1 MKAQR
6 EVQTMSK
13 QNKQNKRNDYFVQRG
28 YTAQFRAAGADD
40 ENAGH
45 IVEGL
50 AAVYEQETVIRDFF
64 GEFIEVI
71 RAGAFDECDFDD
83 VRLLVN
89 HNFDGIALARSR
101 RNNKSDKPNTMQLSV
116 DENGINI
123 KADLDTENN
132 EQARALYSAI
142 SRGDMDGMSFCFYV
156 TEEGQ
161 KWSTK
166 DGKDYREITKV
177 AKVIEVSAV
186 NFPAYGGTNIDNRS
200 LDSDKRALENYRAR
214 LDNRGNENGE
224 QLAALKLRNEILFK
238 IGGI

>member
-1 MKAQR
+1 
-6 EVQTMSK
+6 MSK

-28 YTAQFRAAGADD
+28 YTAQFRAAGADG

-132 EQARALYSAI
+132 EQARAL
-142 SRGDMDGMSFCFYV
+142 
-156 TEEGQ
+156 
-161 KWSTK
+161 
-166 DGKDYREITKV
+166 
-177 AKVIEVSAV
+177 
-186 NFPAYGGTNIDNRS
+186 
-200 LDSDKRALENYRAR
+200 
-214 LDNRGNENGE
+214 
-224 QLAALKLRNEILFK
+224 
-238 IGGI
+238 

>member
-1 MKAQR
+1 
-6 EVQTMSK
+6 MS
-13 QNKQNKRNDYFVQRG
+13 KQNKRNDYFVQRG
-28 YTAQFRAAGADD
+28 YTAQFRAAGSD
-40 ENAGH
+40 EQNAGH

-64 GEFIEVI
+64 GEFVEVI
-71 RAGAFDECDFDD
+71 RAGAFDDCDFDD

-101 RNNKSDKPNTMQLSV
+101 RNNKSDKPNTMQLAV

-161 KWSTK
+161 RWSTK
-166 DGKDYREITKV
+166 DGKDYREILKV
-177 AKVIEVSAV
+177 SKVIEVSAV

-200 LDSDKRALENYRAR
+200 LDSDKRALDNYRAR
-214 LDNRGNENGE
+214 LDNRGNNNGE
-224 QLAALKLRNEILFK
+224 LLAALKQRNENLFK
-238 IGGI
+238 FGGIQK

>member
-1 MKAQR
+1 MNKA
-6 EVQTMSK
+6 
-13 QNKQNKRNDYFVQRG
+13 NKRNDYFLQRG
-28 YTAQFRAAGADD
+28 FTAEFRAAGADG

-45 IVEGL
+45 VVEGV
-50 AAVYEQETVIRDFF
+50 AAVYDTETRIADYF

-71 RAGAFDECDFDD
+71 RAGAFDETDFTD

-89 HNFDGIALARSR
+89 HDFSGIALARSR

-116 DENGINI
+116 DKTGLHI

-156 TEEGQ
+156 AEDGDKWTER
-161 KWSTK
+161 
-166 DGKDYREITKV
+166 DGVQYREILKV

-186 NFPAYGGTNIDNRS
+186 NFPAYAEGTNIDARS
-200 LDSDKRALENYRAR
+200 LDSDKRALDSAKRSL
-214 LDNRGNENGE
+214 LDSKKQN
-224 QLAALKLRNEILFK
+224 QLAALRLQNEILSKF
-238 IGGI
+238 